1 MCRRVFSIHT
11 VWGTRRNLHAFLS
24 TLDAYVHLGRQETFT
39 LALVCQGIRLSDIP
53 WLKTTAESREEKESG
68 AQGEEATLC
77 DDSIDAMDVSHTQ
90 CSDTESPDDPA
101 PPAPGAS
108 TASPHSATK
117 ASHSASRCDSLAVSQ
132 LFYRFMDW
140 VYNDFVNPLLA
151 ANFYATEV
159 EGRGAEVLYYRKAV
173 WARIVQRGK
182 QQLCSNFVPVSQCFP
197 VERKSFYYLN
207 FNPHFCS
214 LCALKRPIYPCHR
227 RPPQ

>member
-24 TLDAYVHLGRQETFT
+24 TLDAYVQLGRQETFI
-39 LALVCQGIRLSDIP
+39 LALVSHGIRLSDIP
-53 WLKTTAESREEKESG
+53 WLKTTTEPREEKESG

-77 DDSIDAMDVSHTQ
+77 DDSIDAMDISHTQ
-90 CSDTESPDDPA
+90 CSETESPDDPA
-101 PPAPGAS
+101 PAAPPAPA
-108 TASPHSATK
+108 TAATLPHSATK
-117 ASHSASRCDSLAVSQ
+117 TSHSASRCDSLAALQ

-182 QQLCSNFVPVSQCFP
+182 QQLCSNFVPVSQCLL
-197 VERKSFYYLN
+197 VTCNDRKGS
-207 FNPHFCS
+207 
-214 LCALKRPIYPCHR
+214 
-227 RPPQ
+227 